1 MERPPYVLLVFP
13 TAGSQWVDI
22 GANKVVDVASR
33 LTCLECGDVNGETK
47 RLSPIAGSTTLGIAG
62 VG

>member
-1 MERPPYVLLVFP
+1 VFP
-13 TAGSQWVDI
+13 TAGSQSVDI